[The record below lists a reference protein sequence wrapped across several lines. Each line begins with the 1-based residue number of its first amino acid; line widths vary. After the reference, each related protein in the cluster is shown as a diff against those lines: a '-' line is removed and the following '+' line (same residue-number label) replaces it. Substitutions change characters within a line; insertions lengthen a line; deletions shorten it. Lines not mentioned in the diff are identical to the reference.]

1 MVRAKSA
8 LWSQVRHFS
17 LLRNISIQRI
27 SYLSPGPKAGA
38 FLQTRHRSRGRL
50 DPPTRVSAAGQGLP
64 PQRIPLSQGAM
75 AEDDPKQKTRAFF
88 W

>member
-1 MVRAKSA
+1 VRAKSA

-38 FLQTRHRSRGRL
+38 FLQATRGSRKRPNPG
-50 DPPTRVSAAGQGLP
+50 TAAGPGTTL
-64 PQRIPLSQGAM
+64 QRVMPERVYTLN
-75 AEDDPKQKTRAFF
+75 
-88 W
+88 